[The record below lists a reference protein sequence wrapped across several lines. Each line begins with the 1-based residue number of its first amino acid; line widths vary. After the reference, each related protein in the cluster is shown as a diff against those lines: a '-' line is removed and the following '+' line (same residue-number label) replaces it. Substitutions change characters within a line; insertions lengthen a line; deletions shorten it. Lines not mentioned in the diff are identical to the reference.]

1 MAAYVKV
8 ANTDDLQA
16 GQAKLISVADRQVA
30 LFNVGGT
37 CYAIDDTCSHVGGS
51 LSEGALDNDVVTCP
65 WHGARFCVRDGRVQG
80 PPAEVNVSSYP
91 VRVTDG
97 SIEIEVED

>member
-65 WHGARFCVRDGRVQG
+65 WHGARFCVYAMDECKGRR
-80 PPAEVNVSSYP
+80 PKSTSAHIPCESRTAVS
-91 VRVTDG
+91 R
-97 SIEIEVED
+97 